1 MNLEYESAGAA
12 DVPVIFAQAQAL
24 VDAYEDVT
32 AIDYDRVMDWMQRKI
47 TKLVGSYTRVR
58 RDGAICAYYR
68 LTAEGEVDDFYVL
81 PAFRGQGIGSAILE
95 KCLRESEK
103 PPWLYVFTKNA
114 RAVALYERFGF
125 RVAER
130 VDNTRVIMRQE
141 KKV

>member
-12 DVPVIFAQAQAL
+12 DVPVIFAQAQTL

-47 TKLVGSYTRVR
+47 TKLVGSYTRVC

-103 PPWLYVFTKNA
+103 PLWLYVFTKNA